1 MMSYPL
7 LENFCKLYQSLDRN
21 NLHQLKDVYSQK
33 VEFVDAVNKIQGI
46 DALTGYFEHLYQNM
60 KYCRFIIENIIEQD
74 GQACIVWHMEY
85 AHSKINAGNM
95 VTVQGSSFLKFSDK
109 IDFHRDYVDMGQ
121 MLYEHLPV
129 VGMVIRGIKKR
140 VRT

>member
-85 AHSKINAGNM
+85 AHNKINAGNM